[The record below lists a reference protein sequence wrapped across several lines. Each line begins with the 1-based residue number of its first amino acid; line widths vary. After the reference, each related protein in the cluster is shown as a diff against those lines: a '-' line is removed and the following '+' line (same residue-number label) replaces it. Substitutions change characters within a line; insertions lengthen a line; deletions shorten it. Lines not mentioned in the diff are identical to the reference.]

1 MIVKGLRYAESH
13 EWLKIDGDN
22 AYIGITDYAQETL
35 GAIVF
40 IDLPEV
46 GDTFDKGEAFGAVES
61 VKAASDIY
69 LPVTGEIVEVNTRL
83 IDEPELLND
92 DPFGSWIVKVAL
104 KDPNEIDALLE
115 SDAYESLTK

>member
-69 LPVTGEIVEVNTRL
+69 LPVTGEIVEVNARL

-115 SDAYESLTK
+115 SNAYESLTK

>member
-46 GDTFDKGEAFGAVES
+46 GDTFDKGEVFGAVES